1 MRFVLP
7 ALLALAL
14 AQPLLGQGVK
24 ERVKDSYRTWNALLE
39 RGDAQTVRGI
49 TEGLLSREALTV
61 STADYGEMQAVVALR
76 DVAARACVL
85 DGSWEEGVAHLQKAA
100 LAAADNLTVFQGTA
114 NRIRKEHDAS
124 LVGWR
129 TAMADH
135 EQRLKE
141 LEALPGLTEAQMKLR
156 AQLRTSLEEHRAAV
170 AHSEWAL
177 KELDLVAAQLQ
188 KERDTYAASLAS
200 WQAFLDKEK
209 EEREASATPAQFV
222 ADKLLQVK
230 MDDARPRFE
239 RLSYGRRL
247 LRIDPANE
255 DVKRFVAALMGSAPS
270 DEDEPAPKP
279 APRKK
284 TRSKR

>member
-1 MRFVLP
+1 MRPTLAVLIV
-7 ALLALAL
+7 LAL

-49 TEGLLSREALTV
+49 TEGLLAREALAV
-61 STADYGEMQAVVALR
+61 STADYGEMQAVVALQ

-100 LAAADNLTVFQGTA
+100 ASAADNLTVFQGTA
-114 NRIRKEHDAS
+114 NRIRKEHETSLAS
-124 LVGWR
+124 WR
-129 TAMADH
+129 TALAAQ
-135 EQRLKE
+135 EQRLKD
-141 LEALPGLTEAQMKLR
+141 LEAQPGLSEPQMKLR
-156 AQLRTSLEEHRAAV
+156 TQLRGFVDEHRAAI

-177 KELDLVAAQLQ
+177 KELELVAAQLQ
-188 KERDTYAASLAS
+188 KERDTYTASLAA

-209 EEREASATPAQFV
+209 TEREAAATPADYV
-222 ADKLLQVK
+222 AGKLMQVK
-230 MDDARPRFE
+230 IDDARPRFE
-239 RLSYGRRL
+239 RLAYGRRL
-247 LRIDPANE
+247 LRIDPSNE
-255 DVKRFVAALMGSAPS
+255 EVKRFVSSLMGS
-270 DEDEPAPKP
+270 EPAEEPPAKP

>member
-1 MRFVLP
+1 
-7 ALLALAL
+7 
-14 AQPLLGQGVK
+14 
-24 ERVKDSYRTWNALLE
+24 
-39 RGDAQTVRGI
+39 
-49 TEGLLSREALTV
+49 
-61 STADYGEMQAVVALR
+61 
-76 DVAARACVL
+76 
-85 DGSWEEGVAHLQKAA
+85 
-100 LAAADNLTVFQGTA
+100 
-114 NRIRKEHDAS
+114 
-124 LVGWR
+124 
-129 TAMADH
+129 
-135 EQRLKE
+135 
-141 LEALPGLTEAQMKLR
+141 MKLR

-239 RLSYGRRL
+239 RLAYGRRL

-255 DVKRFVAALMGSAPS
+255 DVKRFVAALMGSDPS

>member
-114 NRIRKEHDAS
+114 NRIRK
-124 LVGWR
+124 
-129 TAMADH
+129 
-135 EQRLKE
+135 
-141 LEALPGLTEAQMKLR
+141 
-156 AQLRTSLEEHRAAV
+156 
-170 AHSEWAL
+170 
-177 KELDLVAAQLQ
+177 
-188 KERDTYAASLAS
+188 
-200 WQAFLDKEK
+200 
-209 EEREASATPAQFV
+209 
-222 ADKLLQVK
+222 
-230 MDDARPRFE
+230 
-239 RLSYGRRL
+239 
-247 LRIDPANE
+247 
-255 DVKRFVAALMGSAPS
+255 
-270 DEDEPAPKP
+270 
-279 APRKK
+279 
-284 TRSKR
+284 